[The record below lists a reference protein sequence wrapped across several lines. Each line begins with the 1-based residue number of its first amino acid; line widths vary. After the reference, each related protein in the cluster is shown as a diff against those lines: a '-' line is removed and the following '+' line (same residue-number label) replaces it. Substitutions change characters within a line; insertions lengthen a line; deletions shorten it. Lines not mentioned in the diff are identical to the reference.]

1 MKTSTGRKAAIAAL
15 LTLLLA
21 SSALTVGRTI
31 VPPLPTPPTPTPPS
45 CARVDDATLAN
56 NVRDALAKVLSA
68 RVMDGIQVTAKHR
81 VVTLSGDV
89 NFKPTR
95 ARAVALARKVACV
108 RRVINEIKFRIPTEE
123 CTGGQQECCCPEEG
137 CVCARACTICGLPKP
152 PKPTPGH
159 RRGRR

>member
-1 MKTSTGRKAAIAAL
+1 MKTSTGRKVALVTL

-21 SSALTVGRTI
+21 SSALTVGRTT
-31 VPPLPTPPTPTPPS
+31 VPPSPAPKTPS
-45 CARVDDATLAN
+45 CTKIDDATLAN
-56 NVRDALAKVLSA
+56 NVRDELAKVLSA
-68 RVMDGIQVTAKHR
+68 KVMERIMVTAKHR
-81 VVTLSGDV
+81 VVTLSGNV

-108 RRVINEIKFRIPTEE
+108 RIVINKIKFNIPTEE

-137 CVCARACTICGLPKP
+137 CVCSRICPPCGLPKP
-152 PKPTPGH
+152 PKPTH